1 MFLYLFPYLTLYVMG
16 TKKKCL
22 NETFFLHT
30 QNAFELNDKKTVIKF
45 VYLGTGDMDPPW
57 KTTNL

>member
-1 MFLYLFPYLTLYVMG
+1 MFELNDKKTVIMFLYLFPYLTLYVMG

-30 QNAFELNDKKTVIKF
+30 QNMFELNDKK
-45 VYLGTGDMDPPW
+45 PS
-57 KTTNL
+57 